1 MFKLGCRKNFKKV
14 WMMIGFG
21 YDSHRLVQGRKL
33 FLGGIL
39 IDEEFGPIA
48 HSDGDVVIHSLID
61 AILGALGKGDI
72 GEFFP
77 DSEPKYKD
85 ISSVLLLQE
94 IVALLK
100 NSGHSIVNI
109 DITIV
114 FERKKLGDFKQ
125 QIRENIANICG
136 IQPEFVNV
144 KAKTNEKMGFI
155 GRGEGIL
162 AFSVCQIQ

>member
-1 MFKLGCRKNFKKV
+1 
-14 WMMIGFG
+14 MIGFG
-21 YDSHRLVQGRKL
+21 YDSHRITQGRKL
-33 FLGGIL
+33 YLGGIL
-39 IDEEFGPIA
+39 IDEECGPVA

-77 DSEPKYKD
+77 DNDSKYKD

-94 IVALLK
+94 IIELLK
-100 NSGHSIVNI
+100 KSGRSIVNI

-114 FERKKLGDFKQ
+114 FERKKLGKIKQ

-162 AFSVCQIQ
+162 AFSVCQIE